1 MAFPKMP
8 PVNVIRQLLMFE
20 KRVPHRMR
28 FWSIILIAICY
39 QISNGVYLGAV
50 SQMVGE
56 TTFLSEDFTM
66 ANYVSLIGLNI
77 IFPILFRLKF
87 GLYTRQLF
95 FVSSIIIIICNICAF
110 YNTSPVFLWVICLV
124 AGYFK
129 MLGMF
134 GCMSTVQLNFT
145 PTRKFAVFLPIIYL
159 IVSGSVQIT
168 IWITSYVTYYFS
180 WRLMHMVT
188 IILMIG
194 VDSIVYFGMKHDHRS
209 GPYIPLKGIDWIG
222 QTLWILLCCTGTW
235 IFTFGEHYDWW
246 DGIETWRATWL
257 FIVLLAAT
265 LIYSRYKKEPFIALK
280 AFTYPQ
286 VWKVLI
292 LLMGMAIISGAV
304 HVLQP
309 IFING
314 VLNYDILNTASL
326 CFPQLAGDIMGCILS
341 YFILVRWRWSIK
353 KFLYLNFFFATYYLV
368 SMYFLC
374 YDQTAKEML
383 YFGIFAFG
391 VAEVMMDTIAT
402 YYLSQSIPFIHFF
415 MTITIMGFVRC
426 GFGSSIGTALASR
439 IFAITAAKDYM
450 IASESITPSTISDV
464 TMNIY
469 AHQGLLMA
477 IKDAYG
483 AAIFVGIAMILIVLI
498 SNYRTTITR
507 FLPRIMAVRRWMTSS
522 TPTDPTLS

>member
-1 MAFPKMP
+1 
-8 PVNVIRQLLMFE
+8 
-20 KRVPHRMR
+20 
-28 FWSIILIAICY
+28 
-39 QISNGVYLGAV
+39 
-50 SQMVGE
+50 
-56 TTFLSEDFTM
+56 
-66 ANYVSLIGLNI
+66 
-77 IFPILFRLKF
+77 
-87 GLYTRQLF
+87 
-95 FVSSIIIIICNICAF
+95 
-110 YNTSPVFLWVICLV
+110 
-124 AGYFK
+124 
-129 MLGMF
+129 
-134 GCMSTVQLNFT
+134 
-145 PTRKFAVFLPIIYL
+145 
-159 IVSGSVQIT
+159 
-168 IWITSYVTYYFS
+168 
-180 WRLMHMVT
+180 
-188 IILMIG
+188 
-194 VDSIVYFGMKHDHRS
+194 
-209 GPYIPLKGIDWIG
+209 
-222 QTLWILLCCTGTW
+222 
-235 IFTFGEHYDWW
+235 
-246 DGIETWRATWL
+246 
-257 FIVLLAAT
+257 
-265 LIYSRYKKEPFIALK
+265 
-280 AFTYPQ
+280 
-286 VWKVLI
+286 
-292 LLMGMAIISGAV
+292 
-304 HVLQP
+304 
-309 IFING
+309 
-314 VLNYDILNTASL
+314 
-326 CFPQLAGDIMGCILS
+326 
-341 YFILVRWRWSIK
+341 VRWRWSIK

-439 IFAITAAKDYM
+439 VFAITAAKDYM